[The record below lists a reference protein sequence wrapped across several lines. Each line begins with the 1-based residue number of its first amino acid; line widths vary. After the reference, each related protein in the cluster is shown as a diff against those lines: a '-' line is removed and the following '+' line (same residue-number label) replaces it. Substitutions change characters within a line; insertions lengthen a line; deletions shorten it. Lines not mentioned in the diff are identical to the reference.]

1 MKTLK
6 KKYVK
11 FQDEKEIIKLKE
23 LNEKDKKELNINCN
37 YIITFGEYEDVDM
50 ESDTLAEAEE
60 QYKFWGID

>member
-11 FQDEKEIIKLKE
+11 FEGEKEILKLKE
-23 LNEKDKKELNINCN
+23 LNEKDKKELNINSN
-37 YIITFGEYEDVDM
+37 YAITFGDYDDVDM

-60 QYKFWGID
+60 QFKFWGID